1 MRFNIGKDSKGNE
14 TTDPFVSFG
23 PDHYD
28 ELEGRNNPLEQ
39 RSNYG
44 QPRPHSDYGYAP
56 HDPYGHPHNYRI
68 PEYHHHSRT
77 PPSQGMPPPLNSH
90 GVYGGPQA
98 PGHEHY
104 EQLHRQQMAI
114 QNGYQSAYCNRIH
127 PYDANNSDA
136 RLQQQGIDPRHI
148 MPPVCQPP
156 ADHRQQAVG
165 YHDDRQQAVG
175 YHDGR
180 QQAVDGG
187 YHCTIGYR
195 HGQTGQ
201 PADMQR
207 FKHPVAE
214 WRADQMSQHQAMR
227 GYADDKYC
235 DDLRKSKEVKDD
247 TEIDRTKDINN
258 DKYQSDLKQRKRTM
272 MKEDKQKFSSSE
284 ESSDISYSDSD
295 DYDKAKLHHSS
306 QINPRDFD
314 TKYPPYAGPFYPYH
328 PYPPGMHIPTPLRHL
343 GPPSPSPSP
352 YHQVC
357 PYASC
362 PPNTPIHMQSPYH
375 PHIDTP
381 HHAHLPIPSH
391 HESPYHMG
399 HMPHVPM
406 PGQYDMPP
414 FAYPALAF
422 AQYPP
427 MNYHGDDIDRR
438 RRHKKRRS
446 RDTISSQSE
455 RESKKSRKNKMNEE
469 KNESKNDKMDIE
481 READNDRSE
490 KKSKK
495 N

>member
-28 ELEGRNNPLEQ
+28 ETEGRNNPLEQ
-39 RSNYG
+39 HGNYG
-44 QPRPHSDYGYAP
+44 QPRPQSGYGYAP

-77 PPSQGMPPPLNSH
+77 PPSQGMPPAPNNSH

-98 PGHEHY
+98 PGHDHY
-104 EQLHRQQMAI
+104 EQMHREQLAMQH
-114 QNGYQSAYCNRIH
+114 GYPSTYGNRIH
-127 PYDANNSDA
+127 QYDANNTDA
-136 RLQQQGIDPRHI
+136 RLQQQGIDPRHSL
-148 MPPVCQPP
+148 PPICQPP
-156 ADHRQQAVG
+156 VDHRQAIRPHHERHQAM
-165 YHDDRQQAVG
+165 DIDQ
-175 YHDGR
+175 
-180 QQAVDGG
+180 G
-187 YHCTIGYR
+187 YHCTIGYQ

-201 PADMQR
+201 PSDMQR
-207 FKHPVAE
+207 FKHPVSE
-214 WRADQMSQHQAMR
+214 WHAAQMNQHQAMR
-227 GYADDKYC
+227 GYADQKYR
-235 DDLRKSKEVKDD
+235 DDCSKGKEVKDD

-258 DKYQSDLKQRKRTM
+258 DKYESELKQRKRTM
-272 MKEDKQKFSSSE
+272 MKEDKQKLSSSE
-284 ESSDISYSDSD
+284 ESSDDSDSDSD
-295 DYDKAKLHHSS
+295 DYDKARLHHSS
-306 QINPRDFD
+306 KINPRDFD
-314 TKYPPYAGPFYPYH
+314 TKYPPYAGPYYPYH

-362 PPNTPIHMQSPYH
+362 PPNTPIHMQNPYH
-375 PHIDTP
+375 PHVDTP
-381 HHAHLPIPSH
+381 HPGHLPIPPL
-391 HESPYHMG
+391 HESPYHIG

-406 PGQYDMPP
+406 PGPFDMPP

-427 MNYHGDDIDRR
+427 MNYRGDDIDRK

-446 RDTISSQSE
+446 RDTSSSESE

-469 KNESKNDKMDIE
+469 KTESKNEKMEIE
-481 READNDRSE
+481 KVADNDRSE